1 MAPMEGKRKEKVT
14 KKKGK
19 REFRKLLPRKS
30 IRGVK
35 VSTSPKI
42 PIAEKESDDQNKPKP
57 TGKE

>member
-1 MAPMEGKRKEKVT
+1 MAPKEGKRKEKVT
-14 KKKGK
+14 KRKEK
-19 REFRKLLPRKS
+19 RDIRKLLPRKS

-42 PIAEKESDDQNKPKP
+42 PIAETESADQDKPKP